1 MWKEKDVVGF
11 TVLNDKKA
19 RWSQVKII
27 YNARKSSYKV
37 KFLNDDWEILSDAD
51 DSWYWE
57 KRNLCGQTDRSR
69 TAERVDTWT

>member
-1 MWKEKDVVGF
+1 MI
-11 TVLNDKKA
+11 KKA

-27 YNARKSSYKV
+27 YNARKSNYKV
-37 KFLNDDWEILSDAD
+37 KFLNDGREILSDAD
-51 DSWYWE
+51 DSRLG